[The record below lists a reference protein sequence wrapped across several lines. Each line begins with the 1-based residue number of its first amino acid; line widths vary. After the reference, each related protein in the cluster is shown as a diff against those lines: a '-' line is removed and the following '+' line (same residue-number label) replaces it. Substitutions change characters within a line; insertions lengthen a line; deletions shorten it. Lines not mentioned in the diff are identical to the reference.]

1 MARSVP
7 RALRRYIASVV
18 LAGWTAAAIVFAGA
32 HRFHADRGAVMLVLV
47 GAAILAE
54 LAPIRIPFRGGVQDV
69 SVSTTFVFA
78 LVLLRNLPA
87 ALAAQVAASVLSD
100 LVGRKPWW
108 KQAFNAS
115 QYAISVT
122 AAGAVYDALAPG
134 SILTHRVAAVPT
146 LVGAIAAAAV
156 LYISNNVLVSTAIA
170 LADGSSLRAAVSHDL
185 LFQATTSLVLTSQ
198 SLPVLLVVERSPLL
212 LPLFVPPLLAA
223 YQSARTSAQ
232 RDHQALHQ
240 ALSGLPN
247 RDFFNLHLARALEGN
262 SPRLGVMIVDLDR
275 FRAVN
280 DTLGHALGD
289 QLLIETGER
298 LVAAVGPDDFVA
310 HFGGDEFAVLAPLSD
325 DRDYHDVAARV
336 AAALDAPFDFN
347 GLPFLLESGLGV
359 ALAPEHGREA
369 RVLLQRADIALHEAK
384 QQGKRIEV
392 YREAIDAYD
401 PRRLALL
408 GELRDAL
415 TRDELVV
422 HYQPKVSLRT
432 GDVVSVE
439 ALVRW
444 NHPRYGLFFP
454 NEFIGVAEATRLIDP
469 LTDIILRR
477 ALTQCAYWRS
487 LGRSTLSV
495 AVNVSA
501 RSLYDDALVERL
513 AAHLRE
519 QGLPADALQIEVT
532 ESAAMQDPEVAR
544 GILGRIRDLGVRIA
558 LDDFGT
564 GHASLAHLQ
573 RLPVDEI
580 KIDKSFVIGMP
591 TSVDDTAIVASTISL
606 AHALRLSVVAEGVE
620 NERVW
625 QQLSELGCDVAQG
638 YLISRPIPAER
649 FEVWLATYSPD
660 RTPVVGPGG
669 TRPVG
674 PQPAAVRAVLDPSG

>member
-1 MARSVP
+1 
-7 RALRRYIASVV
+7 
-18 LAGWTAAAIVFAGA
+18 
-32 HRFHADRGAVMLVLV
+32 
-47 GAAILAE
+47 
-54 LAPIRIPFRGGVQDV
+54 
-69 SVSTTFVFA
+69 
-78 LVLLRNLPA
+78 
-87 ALAAQVAASVLSD
+87 
-100 LVGRKPWW
+100 
-108 KQAFNAS
+108 
-115 QYAISVT
+115 
-122 AAGAVYDALAPG
+122 
-134 SILTHRVAAVPT
+134 VPT
-146 LVGAIAAAAV
+146 LVGAFAAAAL
-156 LYISNNVLVSTAIA
+156 LYVSNNVLVSTAIA
-170 LADGSSLRAAVSHDL
+170 LADGNSLRAVVSDDL

-198 SLPVLLVVERSPLL
+198 SLPVLLVVQRSPLL
-212 LPLFVPPLLAA
+212 LPLFIPPLLAA
-223 YQSARTSAQ
+223 HQSARTSVQ

-247 RDFFNLHLARALEGN
+247 RDYFNLRLAGALEDG
-262 SPRLGVMIVDLDR
+262 SARLGVMIVDLDR

-289 QLLIETGER
+289 RLLIETGER

-325 DRDYHDVAARV
+325 DRDYHDVAACV
-336 AAALDAPFDFN
+336 AGALDAPFDFN
-347 GLPFLLESGLGV
+347 GLPFVLESAVGV

-369 RVLLQRADIALHEAK
+369 RVLLQHADIALHEAK
-384 QQGKRIEV
+384 QQGKRVEV

-422 HYQPKVSLRT
+422 HYQPKISFRT

-454 NEFIGVAEATRLIDP
+454 DEFIGVAETTRLIDP
-469 LTDIILRR
+469 LTDIILRS

-487 LGRSTLSV
+487 LGRSNLSV

-513 AAHLRE
+513 AARLRE
-519 QGLPADALQIEVT
+519 LSLPADALQIEVT
-532 ESAAMQDPEVAR
+532 ESAAMQDPEFACGV
-544 GILGRIRDLGVRIA
+544 LGRIRDLGVRIA

-591 TSVDDTAIVASTISL
+591 TSADDTAIVASTISL

-649 FEVWLATYSPD
+649 FDVWLRKYSPRHVPARRPD
-660 RTPVVGPGG
+660 GAASRWPPPSAVPAGAEPPG
-669 TRPVG
+669 
-674 PQPAAVRAVLDPSG
+674 